1 MRQSLMV
8 QRKEELWR
16 DKNLAILKIN
26 TPLGILGFRFFF
38 SLKKELA
45 IGTDGITYNSE
56 EQDSNSD
63 VD

>member
-1 MRQSLMV
+1 MV
-8 QRKEELWR
+8 QGKEELWR

-38 SLKKELA
+38 PLKKELA
-45 IGTDGITYNSE
+45 IGTVGITYNSK